1 MIAADIVT
9 INLIVKIKLALIL
22 CLIKEKGRETK
33 WIQRTMHFLL
43 FDFKRKYK
51 RKKKT
56 ENLTLRNKI
65 SIFCL
70 PSFFSLHSNR
80 GEELVPSIHHV
91 LIAIN

>member
-1 MIAADIVT
+1 MIGADIVT

-51 RKKKT
+51 RKKK
-56 ENLTLRNKI
+56 
-65 SIFCL
+65 
-70 PSFFSLHSNR
+70 NR
-80 GEELVPSIHHV
+80 KFDFKK
-91 LIAIN
+91 